1 MSSSR
6 TLVAILALAL
16 AGCGFKMRG
25 SADLPFE
32 TLYIPQQK
40 SGIGLD
46 LKRTIEA
53 GTSAKVVDDPRKA
66 QAIMQ
71 ITQESRGKQI
81 LSLTGAGRVSEH
93 QLTYTLVFRV
103 HDGKGGDFVAS
114 NTVQLAR
121 DLTYSDAQILAK
133 EWEEQLLFKDME
145 TQAVQQILR
154 RLSGA
159 KAPKPA
165 DP

>member
-1 MSSSR
+1 MLFNK

-25 SADLPFE
+25 SADLPFD
-32 TLYIPQQK
+32 TLFIPQQK

-81 LSLTGAGRVSEH
+81 LSLTGAGRVSEYK
-93 QLTYTLVFRV
+93 LNYTLVFRV
-103 HDGKGGDFVAS
+103 HDGKGGEFVPS
-114 NTVQLAR
+114 STVQLAR
-121 DLTYSDAQILAK
+121 ELTYSDAQILAK
-133 EWEEQLLFKDME
+133 EWEEQLLFRDME

-159 KAPKPA
+159 KTPMSTVP
-165 DP
+165 